1 MNSKLSYNM
10 DIARDIHKAN
20 IRSVREPLL
29 LKLDID
35 FQRALETSAD
45 TTEIIAKKKALR
57 DAPNADAIK
66 NATSVDDLRKQWDS
80 SILGTSPYT

>member
-1 MNSKLSYNM
+1 M
-10 DIARDIHKAN
+10 DIAKEIHKEK
-20 IRSVREPLL
+20 IREARQPLL
-29 LKLDID
+29 TKLDID

-45 TTEIIAKKKALR
+45 TTEIVAKKKALR

-66 NATSVDDLRKQWDS
+66 NATSIDDLRKQWDS

>member
-1 MNSKLSYNM
+1 MNTKLSYNM

-45 TTEIIAKKKALR
+45 TTEIVAKKKALR